1 LPKSPISLRAMPPLT
16 VAKYVSALQQWVD
29 EVIQGQRWEQY
40 ADLHLDVLDAQFRRP
55 GRWVEASLLLLKVL
69 EQMVAR
75 RNYQLLLVIR
85 LATTPVSA
93 AGRTLERHTLEGMVG
108 NTPPSF
114 YLFPQPSEVVT
125 QTVQASMLLPGL
137 SQQLQRQVYLQEQH
151 EQGAYTPSLLVISTT
166 V

>member
-1 LPKSPISLRAMPPLT
+1 MPPLT

-29 EVIQGQRWEQY
+29 EVIYGQRWKQY

-55 GRWVEASLLLLKVL
+55 GRWVEASMLLLEVL

-75 RNYQLLLVIR
+75 RDYQLLLVIR

-93 AGRTLERHTLEGMVG
+93 AGWTFERHTLEGTVG
-108 NTPPSF
+108 DTPPSF

-125 QTVQASMLLPGL
+125 QTVQASVLLPSL
-137 SQQLQRQVYLQEQH
+137 SQQLQRQVYFQEQH
-151 EQGAYTPSLLVISTT
+151 EQGEYIPSLLVLSTT